1 MSKRQPLEVFV
12 TPVGELKYPHI
23 TRPDTRYVTTG
34 VYQTKI
40 CIDLEDAQELIALA
54 EKVVNDEFARI
65 DTQKSADYT
74 IKPVFEPEYNEEGE
88 PTGRVEFKCKLNAVV
103 TPREGEPFN
112 QTVSV
117 VDENEVPLTES
128 VWGGSMAQIKGQ
140 LFPWVN
146 AAQKQVGVTFR
157 MRGVKVLD
165 LVTGGE
171 SQWNTGF
178 DA

>member
-1 MSKRQPLEVFV
+1 MSKRAPLEVFV
-12 TPVGELKYPHI
+12 TPAGELQYPHI

-40 CIDLEDAQELIALA
+40 AIDLEDAQDLIALA
-54 EKVVNDEFARI
+54 EKVANDEFAKI
-65 DTQKSADYT
+65 DTAKSANYT
-74 IKPVFEPEYNEEGE
+74 IKPVYDLEFDEAGE
-88 PTGRVEFKCKLNAVV
+88 PTGRALFKCKLNAVV

-112 QTVSV
+112 QTVSI
-117 VDENEVPLTES
+117 VDEDEQPLDAA
-128 VWGGSMAQIKGQ
+128 VWGGTTAQIKGQ

-171 SQWNTGF
+171 SAWGSGF